1 MHMYVY
7 SVDMLCIG
15 EFGATSIAEV
25 TVLKPEIARSQGFRS
40 TSTSVL
46 ISREDPNSVTN
57 TSVPPEAEAT
67 RYSVATFQL

>member
-1 MHMYVY
+1 MYVY

-25 TVLKPEIARSQGFRS
+25 TVLKPEIARSQGFRF

-46 ISREDPNSVTN
+46 ISREDPNSVTI
-57 TSVPPEAEAT
+57 TSVRPEAEAT
-67 RYSVATFQL
+67 RYSVATPQH